1 MSRVDELKEQVL
13 ALTVDEL
20 AELRAWMLEEQDWDA
35 WDAQLERDVRN
46 GRLDALA
53 EEALRD
59 HAAGK
64 TTPL

>member
-13 ALTVDEL
+13 ALSVDEL

-59 HAAGK
+59 HPAGK

>member
-13 ALTVDEL
+13 ALSVDEL

>member
-13 ALTVDEL
+13 ALSIDEL

-53 EEALRD
+53 EEARRD